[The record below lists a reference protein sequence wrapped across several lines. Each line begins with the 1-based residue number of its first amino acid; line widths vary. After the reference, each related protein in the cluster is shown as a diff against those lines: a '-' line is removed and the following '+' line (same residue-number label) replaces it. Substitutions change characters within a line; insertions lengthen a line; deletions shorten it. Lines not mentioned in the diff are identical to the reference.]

1 MKIRWL
7 VRYACLLLMMGG
19 AGVRPLR
26 AQTKPAPPPAP
37 INPCPVKTEYRQFD
51 FWVGEWDVT
60 ENGRK
65 IATSSI
71 QRIVGS
77 CVIFEN
83 YAEGDDYTGKSFNFF
98 DATLGKWR
106 QTWVDARGN
115 VSEFAGAYSDGA
127 MRFEGES
134 HLQNGRR
141 VLRRLTFFNLGAD
154 RVRQYSE
161 RSVDDGKTWS
171 VGYDYIYLRRK

>member
-1 MKIRWL
+1 MKTRL
-7 VRYACLLLMMGG
+7 FGCACLLLLLGG
-19 AGVRPLR
+19 VAALPLR
-26 AQTKPAPPPAP
+26 AQTKPAPQPSAP

-60 ENGRK
+60 ENGKK

-83 YAEGDDYTGKSFNFF
+83 YAETGDYTGKSFNFF

-106 QTWVDARGN
+106 QTWVDGMGN
-115 VSEFAGAYSDGA
+115 VSEFAGEYSDGA

-141 VLRRLTFFNLGAD
+141 VLRRMTLFNLGAD